1 MSKEIITSG
10 LLSTVFATTGVALP
24 VILALI
30 AYIGIRL
37 KNAALTPPT
46 AMGPETSLNTSQ
58 TVNLSIQLSL
68 WRCQRAS

>member
-1 MSKEIITSG
+1 MSKEITTSG

-30 AYIGIRL
+30 TYISIRL

-46 AMGPETSLNTSQ
+46 ATGREESLS
-58 TVNLSIQLSL
+58 V
-68 WRCQRAS
+68 